1 MNKVILAG
9 RLTKDPEVR
18 YTQTGVAVASFTL
31 AVNRRFSKEK
41 VADFIPIVVWDK
53 IAEIVGNNL
62 VKGSQVLIEGR
73 IQIRSYDAQDGS
85 KRYVTEVI
93 ALWEVNRNSMAVLYQ
108 NQQKLLVKKCHL
120 MKRYPFK
127 RKRNYLK
134 AKKLNKNSWLDSF
147 KRGIAYKLSKKG
159 YKLIRFEIK

>member
-93 ALWEVNRNSMAVLYQ
+93 AQELEFMGSRPTSAPAPTQQFGGAQMQTSSPMMGGAAASFGSEV
-108 NQQKLLVKKCHL
+108 
-120 MKRYPFK
+120 PP
-127 RKRNYLK
+127 
-134 AKKLNKNSWLDSF
+134 DE
-147 KRGIAYKLSKKG
+147 
-159 YKLIRFEIK
+159 EIPC